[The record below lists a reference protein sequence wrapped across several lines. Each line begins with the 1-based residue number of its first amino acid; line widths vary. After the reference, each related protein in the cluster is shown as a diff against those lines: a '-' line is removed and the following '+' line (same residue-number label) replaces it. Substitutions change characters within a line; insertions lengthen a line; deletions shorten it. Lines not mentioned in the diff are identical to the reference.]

1 MNIAHA
7 DVAPRV
13 GRRGGQH
20 ATANA
25 TSATPATRQ
34 TAVAMPDASQSSS
47 QKVTAAGR
55 ISKAA
60 PVAASKIAASLIRVF
75 SVTRAHRI
83 KSHAYDGV
91 VASDIFCRCHC
102 LTGGLRHSRRSLRTI
117 SRPRSGIQVAHVS
130 SMFSASPRPI
140 PGDFLLHRVSH
151 WTGVLLVGLDRD
163 QPELSCQTYSAALA
177 HAQRGAVRANV
188 DVWQTTDGTLFERLA
203 SYRLS

>member
-1 MNIAHA
+1 MKAMTVVCDAHQPSSERGR
-7 DVAPRV
+7 APRMDYAAI
-13 GRRGGQH
+13 RLWSRDH
-20 ATANA
+20 AGIKKIANR
-25 TSATPATRQ
+25 TCSAPATRQ

-55 ISKAA
+55 ISNNASWRVTSF
-60 PVAASKIAASLIRVF
+60 VAAIVWQ
-75 SVTRAHRI
+75 
-83 KSHAYDGV
+83 
-91 VASDIFCRCHC
+91 
-102 LTGGLRHSRRSLRTI
+102 GGLRHGRRSLRTI
-117 SRPRSGIQVAHVS
+117 SRPRSGIQVAHVLRMS
-130 SMFSASPRPI
+130 SASPRPI

-177 HAQRGAVRANV
+177 HAQRGAVRSNV